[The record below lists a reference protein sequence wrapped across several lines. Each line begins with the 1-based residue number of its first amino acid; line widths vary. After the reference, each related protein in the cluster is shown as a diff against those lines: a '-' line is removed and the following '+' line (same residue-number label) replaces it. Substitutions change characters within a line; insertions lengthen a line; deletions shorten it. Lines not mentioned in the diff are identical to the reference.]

1 MDPLTIL
8 GNYMTMR
15 RAEHIASLE
24 EPTHYDSIAWVRTGR
39 LAAAIAT
46 LATIDASENID
57 QCIDR
62 IAFQRRELVRENNET
77 PVGTEASWRQQG
89 QIQTYS
95 AALSEIE
102 VILDRDLDAVMEG
115 QE

>member
-1 MDPLTIL
+1 MDSLLIL
-8 GNYMTMR
+8 RNYVAVKH
-15 RAEHIASLE
+15 AEHLASLD
-24 EPTHYDSIAWVRTGR
+24 EPVRYDSIAWVRTGH

-46 LATIDASENID
+46 LATVDASENID

-62 IAFQRRELVRENNET
+62 IVFQRRDIICENDTT
-77 PVGTEASWRQQG
+77 PLGTEASWRQQG

-95 AALSEIE
+95 NVIGEIE
-102 VILDRDLDAVMEG
+102 AILDRDIDTSLGG